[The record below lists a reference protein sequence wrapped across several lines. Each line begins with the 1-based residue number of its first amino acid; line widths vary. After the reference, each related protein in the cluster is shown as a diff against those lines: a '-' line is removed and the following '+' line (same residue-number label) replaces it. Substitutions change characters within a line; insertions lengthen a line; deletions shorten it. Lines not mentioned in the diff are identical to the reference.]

1 MNPPLQFKDPPNP
14 PTALGMQKDWKA
26 IVQKVGE
33 MARWSRDLGV
43 WIHSTVIDPVQ
54 TKVNGLT
61 SGFSTASSSSTV
73 QLSTAVTHVTGTNT
87 ITNLTP
93 GQGFSG
99 VAWLIA
105 DGAFSLGT
113 GGNIAL
119 ARGPYTVGQAVKV
132 IYDSSTG
139 MWYPE

>member
-1 MNPPLQFKDPPNP
+1 MNPPLSFKDPPNP
-14 PTALGMQKDWKA
+14 PTDLTPQRDYKA
-26 IVQKVGE
+26 VVQKVSE
-33 MARWSRDLGV
+33 MARWTRDLAN
-43 WIHSTVIDPVQ
+43 WLHSTVIDPTQ

-61 SGFSTASSSSTV
+61 SGFSNAASAATV

-87 ITNLTP
+87 ITTLTP
-93 GQGFSG
+93 GTGFSG

-132 IYDSSTG
+132 VYDSSTG